1 MYEQDEE
8 YLDEGEDGDE
18 ISNEIWQEV
27 GDLIIRPHA
36 RLGRLGP
43 KLRFFTS

>member
-8 YLDEGEDGDE
+8 YMDEGEDGDE

-27 GDLIIRPHA
+27 SPSKSLLSLHIVEN
-36 RLGRLGP
+36 
-43 KLRFFTS
+43 FVE